1 MGYVFEGRYN
11 RGAPR
16 DTNYT
21 FVIRAKDENGNYSEP
36 SKITVQHPG
45 IQQLVLEEQDVQ
57 GLIASIKINLPKAFS
72 EISQTVYP
80 YDETSE
86 EKDILGYRLF
96 IQEVDEY
103 NNPVGI
109 EEIINYDIE
118 ELENRIIYYQA
129 ETGKRFKVRVGAY
142 DSVCHY
148 DWNSALFEQTISEP
162 IYVETFKIRFID
174 IDESLISPNNLT
186 ETLRNSGVPVYELE
200 DKYTWIVGKNV
211 DGEDI
216 IGGIGLEVNEAEKKV
231 DVQFVADSFRL
242 FPTDEN
248 GDIIEGEDKAVFAVD
263 TTPEGSTIFM
273 DANQIGIR
281 ASKDDGSGEYN
292 FFVLDGEGLE
302 IFTEN
307 FKLDKNGNTLFSG
320 EIKSE
325 QFSLISDVVKIN
337 NDGITVTGD
346 GFYSKLDDQ
355 GLYLYKEGENDP
367 YWYCKNVASG
377 IAQDGD
383 YIELNWSRKPKVITS
398 LHKMYTYSPEYADK
412 TIYHSSG
419 YKNLSAQGFNVTGGL
434 IAEGAYAK
442 NDMGSNLRYSMHQLD
457 GDEYFKRT
465 GTLTSEYC
473 KRDSTI
479 RLDFD
484 LTNSGIHTG
493 NDSDGYQFELYWK
506 VYYRKIGETRKLY
519 NSYNIAVIYFNK
531 YYYRMFD
538 NYIKIT
544 GQEYFTDKI
553 IKSGSNSITWRAVVG
568 EHEENTH
575 SIVPISIRNLP
586 RGIYRIEIDFDYFVS
601 YARFT
606 RSTDIYSYLNVK
618 NIKSYGDEIIKP
630 GTISWLAIDG
640 GVE

>member
-1 MGYVFEGRYN
+1 MGYTFTGRYN

-16 DTNYT
+16 DTSYT
-21 FVIRAKDENGNYSEP
+21 FTIKAKDENGNYSKP
-36 SKITVQHPG
+36 TSITVEHPG
-45 IQQLVLEEQDVQ
+45 IQQLVLENQDVK

-72 EISQTVYP
+72 ETSQTVYP
-80 YDETSE
+80 YDVTSE

-96 IQEVDEY
+96 IQEVDDN

-118 ELENRIIYYQA
+118 ELEDRIIYYQA

-142 DSVCHY
+142 DSVYHY
-148 DWNSALFEQTISEP
+148 NWNPFLFEQTISEP

-186 ETLRNSGVPVYELE
+186 ETLRNPGVPVYELE

-263 TTPEGSTIFM
+263 TTAEGSTIFM

-307 FKLDKNGNTLFSG
+307 FKLDKNGNALFSG

-325 QFSLISDVVKIN
+325 KFSLNSDIVKIN
-337 NDGITVTGD
+337 NNGITVTGD

-355 GLYLYKEGENDP
+355 GLYLYKEGEDKP
-367 YWYCKNVASG
+367 YWYTNRVARG
-377 IAQDGD
+377 VAQSGD
-383 YIELNWSRKPKVITS
+383 YIELNWDRTPKVLTS
-398 LHKMYTYSPEYADK
+398 INTLTGYNSNYSNTEQIYKCYTKDETKNGFKVYGQSIIPKNVYRNNL
-412 TIYHSSG
+412 
-419 YKNLSAQGFNVTGGL
+419 NLSLEGSWIEDGIKGRGWYLEWSNSTNVTDL
-434 IAEGAYAK
+434 KIYLRFK
-442 NDMGSNLRYSMHQLD
+442 NTIVFQLYYIGQNLNNEPNSNTMFYS
-457 GDEYFKRT
+457 
-465 GTLTSEYC
+465 
-473 KRDSTI
+473 
-479 RLDFD
+479 
-484 LTNSGIHTG
+484 
-493 NDSDGYQFELYWK
+493 
-506 VYYRKIGETRKLY
+506 
-519 NSYNIAVIYFNK
+519 
-531 YYYRMFD
+531 FD
-538 NYIKIT
+538 NYIDQWKYIT
-544 GQEYFTDKI
+544 A
-553 IKSGSNSITWRAVVG
+553 SVN
-568 EHEENTH
+568 
-575 SIVPISIRNLP
+575 NLP
-586 RGIYRIEIDFDYFVS
+586 PDKYRIYLFARPFPLLHMYFYIEWIEFTHNETIID
-601 YARFT
+601 
-606 RSTDIYSYLNVK
+606 N
-618 NIKSYGDEIIKP
+618 GE
-630 GTISWLAIDG
+630 ISWIAIEG
-640 GVE
+640 GLDN